1 MAGCMSVAI
10 GSGIGSIKNT
20 VTGKGQSRHS
30 GLLKNDVFL
39 ATQLM
44 MLIVEISAAASCVL
58 IGTFTW
64 AMCELSTVKAINEA
78 FVMVNFTG

>member
-1 MAGCMSVAI
+1 MFVAI
-10 GSGIGSIKNT
+10 GSGLGSIKNA
-20 VTGKGQSRHS
+20 VTGKGHSRHS

-58 IGTFTW
+58 TRAFTL
-64 AMCELSTVKAINEA
+64 AMCDL
-78 FVMVNFTG
+78 FTLKSDK

>member
-1 MAGCMSVAI
+1 MFVAI
-10 GSGIGSIKNT
+10 GSALGSIKNA
-20 VTGKGQSRHS
+20 VTGKGHSKHS

-58 IGTFTW
+58 TRTFTW
-64 AMCELSTVKAINEA
+64 AICGLSTV
-78 FVMVNFTG
+78 

>member
-1 MAGCMSVAI
+1 MFVAI
-10 GSGIGSIKNT
+10 GSALGSIKNA
-20 VTGKGQSRHS
+20 VTDKGHSRHS

-58 IGTFTW
+58 TLTFTW
-64 AMCELSTVKAINEA
+64 AMYDLSTVKSD
-78 FVMVNFTG
+78 